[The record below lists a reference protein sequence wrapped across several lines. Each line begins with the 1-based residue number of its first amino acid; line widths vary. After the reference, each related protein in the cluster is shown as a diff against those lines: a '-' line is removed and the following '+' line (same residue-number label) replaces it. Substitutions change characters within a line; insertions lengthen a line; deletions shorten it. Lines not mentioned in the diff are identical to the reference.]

1 MLSQTMNDALN
12 EQVKWEFFSGFLY
25 LSMSAF
31 CAEQGLS
38 GFASWMR
45 LQADE
50 EHTHAMKI
58 YDFILERGGS
68 VKMQALDAPKTSF
81 ASPLDV
87 FEYGFKHEQEVTR
100 LINNLVDLAIQEKDH
115 ATNIFLQWFV
125 TEQVEEEDSFS
136 DVLAKLRLVG
146 GQGEGLF
153 MIDKELGGRSAAGAE

>member
-1 MLSQTMNDALN
+1 MLNQTMNDALN
-12 EQVKWEFFSGFLY
+12 DQVKWEFFSSFLY
-25 LSMSAF
+25 LSMAAF

-45 LQADE
+45 LQAEE
-50 EHTHAMKI
+50 EHMHAMKL
-58 YDFILERGGS
+58 YDFILERGGT
-68 VKMQALDAPKTSF
+68 VKLLAMDAPKESF

-87 FEYGFKHEQEVTR
+87 FEYGFEHEQHVTKR
-100 LINNLVDLAIQEKDH
+100 INELMDLAIEHKDH

-125 TEQVEEEDSFS
+125 TEQVEEEDTFS

-153 MIDKELGGRSAAGAE
+153 MIDKELGSRASAGSE

>member
-1 MLSQTMNDALN
+1 MNDALN
-12 EQVKWEFFSGFLY
+12 EQVKWEFFSSFLY
-25 LSMSAF
+25 LSMAAF
-31 CAEQGLS
+31 CAEQGLP

-58 YDFILERGGS
+58 YDFIIERGGS

>member
-12 EQVKWEFFSGFLY
+12 EQVKWEFFSSFLY

-50 EHTHAMKI
+50 EHVHAMKI

-68 VKMQALDAPKTSF
+68 VKMHALDAPKTSF

-87 FEYGFKHEQEVTR
+87 FEYGFEHEQEVTR
-100 LINNLVDLAIQEKDH
+100 RINNLVDLAIQEKDH

-153 MIDKELGGRSAAGAE
+153 MIDKELGGRSAASAA